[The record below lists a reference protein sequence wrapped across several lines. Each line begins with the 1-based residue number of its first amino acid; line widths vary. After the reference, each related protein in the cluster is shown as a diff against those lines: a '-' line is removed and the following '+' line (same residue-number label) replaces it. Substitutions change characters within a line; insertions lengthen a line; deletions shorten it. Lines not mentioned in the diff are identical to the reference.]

1 MTEWLSTRT
10 KGGKRKRSVEQ
21 IEDVANE
28 EATES
33 FSQDV
38 LEMKPLK
45 RARVTSIAKSDDSPA
60 VKRGVK
66 AKAEEEESSAL
77 RPDECDELL
86 YFIEHNYLSSLSAL
100 MYSLKDLLFV
110 AEPEGPKRKR
120 RTVAVDDRFLAEFNR
135 LREMKEGIVR
145 KVTRNGSAPGTPVSG
160 RKRPTSAYHLFIKE
174 HYASVRDENPDLPFG
189 ELISLAATKWRE
201 MSDEDKAPYVQKAA
215 EVCTLLVCV
224 VLRCVK
230 PKPNPRLQQEA
241 KSGAASETEEPVR
254 TKRVSAWSVF
264 FGEQMAERSKSD
276 GLTRQELAKSIGE
289 DWKNLSEADRKKYAA
304 LAEVTHLAPAHTVD
318 DAANSA
324 HTPGGACVH
333 LSQERASQ
341 PSTPRPRRAAPGWA
355 VFRNEQTKIFRE
367 EKPDM
372 AAADRLKELHA
383 QWDALSDEQRAK
395 YRAMAVRYTTTV

>member
-21 IEDVANE
+21 IDDVKATE

-38 LEMKPLK
+38 LGMKPLK
-45 RARVTSIAKSDDSPA
+45 RARVTNIAKSDDLPA
-60 VKRGVK
+60 AKRGVK

-110 AEPEGPKRKR
+110 AEPEDPKRKR

-145 KVTRNGSAPGTPVSG
+145 KVARNGSAPGTPVSG
-160 RKRPTSAYHLFIKE
+160 RKRSTSAYNFFIKE

-215 EVCTLLVCV
+215 EVCTSLVCV
-224 VLRCVK
+224 VLC
-230 PKPNPRLQQEA
+230 
-241 KSGAASETEEPVR
+241 
-254 TKRVSAWSVF
+254 
-264 FGEQMAERSKSD
+264 
-276 GLTRQELAKSIGE
+276 
-289 DWKNLSEADRKKYAA
+289 
-304 LAEVTHLAPAHTVD
+304 
-318 DAANSA
+318 
-324 HTPGGACVH
+324 
-333 LSQERASQ
+333 
-341 PSTPRPRRAAPGWA
+341 
-355 VFRNEQTKIFRE
+355 
-367 EKPDM
+367 
-372 AAADRLKELHA
+372 
-383 QWDALSDEQRAK
+383 
-395 YRAMAVRYTTTV
+395 